1 MWRNIDR
8 RGFLAG
14 MGSVAAATGLV
25 VPRNAG
31 AADALVVT
39 SYGGAWEKFFREE
52 VVPPFEKET
61 KGKINLAVGLSKDW
75 LTNIRAAGSGEAPYD
90 VVMTN
95 EAFASIER
103 EEGYFEPLPVDR
115 ITNMKD
121 LLPIGRYPKDMS
133 LIGIIQP
140 IGLAYRSDLVKTPPS
155 SWKDLWTNPEFKG
168 RTALYTIT
176 NSAGYMFV
184 LMMAQIFGGAQDKI
198 DVAFAEIKKLK
209 PFAQLDF
216 SGTMEIQLT
225 RGEAVVGP
233 LDFPT
238 IARMKSKGVPVD
250 VVAPKE
256 GVFMFEQ
263 VFSILKASTNKD
275 LACRWIDYILR
286 PDVQEKWVREF
297 FISPLNSKVAI
308 PDNLKSAIPIHGERL
323 REIKVFDWAAAN
335 RIRDTVIERWNK
347 EMA

>member
-1 MWRNIDR
+1 MRYDISR
-8 RGFLAG
+8 RKFLAG
-14 MGSVAAATGLV
+14 AGGAIAATGAGL
-25 VPRNAG
+25 PHRAG
-31 AADALVVT
+31 AAEPLVVT
-39 SYGGAWEKFFREE
+39 SYGGSWEKFFREE
-52 VVPPFEKET
+52 IIPPFEKET
-61 KGKINLAVGLSKDW
+61 SGKVNLAVGLSKDW
-75 LTNIRAAGSGEAPYD
+75 LTNIRAAGDASAPYD
-90 VVMTN
+90 VIMTN

-103 EEGYFEPLPVDR
+103 EEGFFEPLPVGQ
-115 ITNMKD
+115 IANMQD
-121 LLPIGRYPKDMS
+121 VLPIGRLAKDS
-133 LIGIIQP
+133 GVIGIIQP

-155 SWKDLWTNPEFKG
+155 SWKDLWTNPDFRG
-168 RTALYTIT
+168 RTGLYTIT

-184 LMMAQIFGGAQDKI
+184 LMMAEVFAGAQDKI

-209 PFAQLDF
+209 PFAQIDF

-225 RGEAVVGP
+225 RGEVVVGP

-263 VFSILKASTNKD
+263 VFSTLKASKNKE
-275 LACRWIDYILR
+275 LGYRWINYILR

-297 FISPLNSKVAI
+297 FISPLNAKTTI
-308 PDNLKSAIPIHGERL
+308 PENLKQLIPIHGDRL

-335 RIRDTVIERWNK
+335 RNRDAVIERWNK
-347 EMA
+347 EMG